1 MIPIYHL
8 ISENQTTLKG
18 YFAIFGTS
26 SNGELDIWE
35 CIRTPALEEDTNNKQ
50 QMETFL
56 SHFPL
61 TKANK
66 LKLPE
71 VETDYCI
78 IDTNF

>member
-1 MIPIYHL
+1 MRYL
-8 ISENQTTLKG
+8 ALEVTGNW
-18 YFAIFGTS
+18 IFG
-26 SNGELDIWE
+26 NVFGL
-35 CIRTPALEEDTNNKQ
+35 PLFAPEEDTNNKQ